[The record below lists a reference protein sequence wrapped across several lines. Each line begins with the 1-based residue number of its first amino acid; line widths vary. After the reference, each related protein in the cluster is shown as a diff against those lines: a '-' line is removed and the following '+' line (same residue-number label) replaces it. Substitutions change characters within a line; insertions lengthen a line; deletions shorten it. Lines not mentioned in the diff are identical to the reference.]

1 MGALRRIRHL
11 ARGRRVRGA
20 AVLAV
25 VAAGGAV
32 ACDPGALSATSAAY
46 TTDRTATAELNRRHA
61 PVNWLSCTGTDDGA
75 GRTRTAGNQGS
86 RSPSTSGTT
95 VVSVDC
101 QGETKDGRKITVTGK
116 VTRAVDGACVRGDLT
131 AKVGGKVWFH
141 VRGLGDCG
149 ATTRPAYRPPVTYRP
164 THGQPEP
171 AVTVTVTRTIW
182 CQGDPTCWPVHG
194 K

>member
-11 ARGRRVRGA
+11 PRVRRVRA
-20 AVLAV
+20 VAVLAA

-32 ACDPGALSATSAAY
+32 ACEPGGLNAASAAY
-46 TTDRTATAELNRRHA
+46 TTDSTATAELNRRHV
-61 PVNWLSCTGTDDGA
+61 PVSWLSCTGRDDG
-75 GRTRTAGNQGS
+75 GRTRTAGSRGN
-86 RSPSTSGTT
+86 RSPSASETT

-101 QGETKDGRKITVTGK
+101 QGETKDGRKISVAGK

-131 AKVGGKVWFH
+131 AKVGGRVVFH
-141 VRGLGDCG
+141 VSGLGNCD
-149 ATTRPAYRPPVTYRP
+149 ATTGPTYRPPVTYRP

-182 CQGDPTCWPVHG
+182 CQGDPTCWPVRG

>member
-11 ARGRRVRGA
+11 SHGRRVRA
-20 AVLAV
+20 VAVLAV

-32 ACDPGALSATSAAY
+32 ACDPGGLSAASAAY

-61 PVNWLSCTGTDDGA
+61 SVSWLSCTGRDDG
-75 GRTRTAGNQGS
+75 GRTRTAGNPT
-86 RSPSTSGTT
+86 PSASETT

-101 QGETKDGRKITVTGK
+101 QGQTKDGRKITVTGK

-131 AKVGGKVWFH
+131 AKVGGRVWFH
-141 VRGLGDCG
+141 VRGLGDCD
-149 ATTRPAYRPPVTYRP
+149 ATTGPTFRPAVTYRP

-171 AVTVTVTRTIW
+171 GVTVTVTRTIW
-182 CQGDPTCWPVHG
+182 CQGDPTCWPVRG